1 VSGSGAGEP
10 LVSVVLPVHN
20 GERYLAAA
28 IDSVLAQTHRELEL
42 IVLDD
47 GSTDGSA
54 AIAAS
59 CRDPRVVLVR
69 NERNLGLVP
78 TLNKGLELARGDFVA
93 RMDADDVAEPTRLAR
108 QVARFAA
115 DASLVALGTAIDFI
129 DAEGRPVGVPRRQV
143 QGAALLRWRLLRG
156 TCVYHPTLMLHRAR
170 AGTDAG
176 YSQDFPHAEDYE
188 LLLRL
193 SRDHAVDNL
202 PEVLLH
208 QRVHAGSVSARYRDA
223 QRDAAARALVAHARA
238 AYGVE
243 IAPGAARA
251 LLDPRHYFSAKSAA
265 PDRPTATLLELERR
279 FLGTEGNLA
288 DADRRAVRRDA
299 AFFLWKLAA
308 IAITD
313 WSGGP
318 LPWRRLGT
326 LIDCAARLA
335 RRPFAAVVAL
345 AWR

>member
-1 VSGSGAGEP
+1 MSEAGEP
-10 LVSVVLPVHN
+10 LVSVLLPVHD

-28 IDSVLAQTHRELEL
+28 IDSILSQTHRNLEL

-59 CRDPRVVLVR
+59 CADPRVVLVR

-78 TLNKGLELARGDFVA
+78 TLNRGLELSRGELVA

-115 DASLVALGTAIDFI
+115 DAPLVALGTAIDFI
-129 DAEGRPVGVPRRQV
+129 DAVGRPVAVPRRQV
-143 QGAALLRWRLLRG
+143 QGAARLRWRLLRG
-156 TCVYHPTLMLHRAR
+156 TCVYHPTLMLHRGRGGADAR
-170 AGTDAG
+170 

-193 SRDHAVDNL
+193 SRGHAVDNL

-208 QRVHAGSVSARYRDA
+208 QRVHAGSVSARHRDA
-223 QRDAAARALVAHARA
+223 QRDSAARVLVAHART
-238 AYGVE
+238 AYGLE
-243 IAPGAARA
+243 IAPGTAQA
-251 LLDPRHYFSAKSAA
+251 LLDPRNYFSATSAA
-265 PDRPTATLLELERR
+265 PDRPIAALLELERR
-279 FLGTEGNLA
+279 FFAIERDLT
-288 DADRRAVRRDA
+288 DADRKAVRRDV

-308 IAITD
+308 IGLTD
-313 WSGGP
+313 WSGGA
-318 LPWRRLGT
+318 LPWRRLRT
-326 LIDCAARLA
+326 VIDCVARLA
-335 RRPFAAVVAL
+335 LRPFAAGAAL

>member
-1 VSGSGAGEP
+1 VSGAGEP
-10 LVSVVLPVHN
+10 LVSVVLPVHD

-28 IDSVLAQTHRELEL
+28 IDSVLGQTHRNLEL

-59 CRDPRVVLVR
+59 FDDPRIVPVR

-78 TLNKGLELARGDFVA
+78 TLNRGLGLARGEFIA

-108 QVARFAA
+108 QLERFAT
-115 DASLVALGTAIDFI
+115 DASIVALGTAIDYI
-129 DAEGRPVGVPRRQV
+129 DAEGRPTGVPRRQV
-143 QGAALLRWRLLRG
+143 QGEALLRWRLLRG

-170 AGTDAG
+170 AGADAR
-176 YSQDFPHAEDYE
+176 YSIDFPHAEDYE

-193 SRDHAVDNL
+193 SRGHAVDNL

-208 QRVHAGSVSARYRDA
+208 QRVHAESVSARHRDA
-223 QRDAAARALVAHARA
+223 QRDSAARALVAHVRTT
-238 AYGVE
+238 YGLE

-251 LLDPRHYFSAKSAA
+251 LLDPRHYFSPASAA
-265 PDRPTATLLELERR
+265 ADWPVAALLALEHCFIAKEAGLSDGDRK
-279 FLGTEGNLA
+279 
-288 DADRRAVRRDA
+288 AVRRDV

-308 IAITD
+308 LAVTD
-313 WSGGP
+313 WNGGP
-318 LPWRRLGT
+318 LVLRRLRT
-326 LIDCAARLA
+326 LIECAARLA
-335 RRPFAAVVAL
+335 LRPFPALAAL

>member
-1 VSGSGAGEP
+1 MSANGAGEP
-10 LVSVVLPVHN
+10 LVSVVLPVRD

-28 IDSVLAQTHRELEL
+28 IHSVLAQTYREFEL

-59 CRDPRVVLVR
+59 CADPRVVLVR
-69 NERNLGLVP
+69 NERKLGLVP
-78 TLNKGLELARGDFVA
+78 TLNRGLDLARGDLVA

-129 DAEGRPVGVPRRQV
+129 DAEGRPVAVPRRQV
-143 QGAALLRWRLLRG
+143 QGAARLRWRLLRG

-170 AGTDAG
+170 AGADAR

-193 SRDHAVDNL
+193 SRGHAVDNL

-208 QRVHAGSVSARYRDA
+208 QRVHAGSVSARHRDA
-223 QRDAAARALVAHARA
+223 QRDSAARALVAHARA
-238 AYGVE
+238 TYGLD
-243 IAPGAARA
+243 IAPGAAEA
-251 LLDPRHYFSAKSAA
+251 LLDPRHYFSATSAA
-265 PDRPTATLLELERR
+265 RDRPTETLLELERR
-279 FLGTEGNLA
+279 FFATERGLA
-288 DADRRAVRRDA
+288 DTDREAVRRDV

-308 IAITD
+308 IALTD
-313 WSGGP
+313 WSGGA
-318 LPWRRLGT
+318 LPWRRLRT
-326 LIDCAARLA
+326 VIDCAARLA
-335 RRPFAAVVAL
+335 LRPLSALAAL